1 MQEGQ
6 DKTAVSG
13 GVVTITPSGFI
24 SQVDQTHT
32 HTHTHTHTGE
42 KRKSCKFSSSRNNAD
57 RILKFF
63 NHSVI
68 NPEIR
73 NRKAVTNTRN
83 VRHY

>member
-32 HTHTHTHTGE
+32 HTHTHTHTRVKKGNPASFQVVE
-42 KRKSCKFSSSRNNAD
+42 TMQTAFSNSSTT
-57 RILKFF
+57 
-63 NHSVI
+63 V
-68 NPEIR
+68 
-73 NRKAVTNTRN
+73 
-83 VRHY
+83 